1 MSSSWKARQRF
12 PLQCEEYKSVL
23 PLYYDEKPRW
33 EPYVN
38 TRPFF
43 SSSSSSSSWT
53 ARSAV
58 PHNNAKGAN
67 IDKIH

>member
-1 MSSSWKARQRF
+1 MQTA
-12 PLQCEEYKSVL
+12 VL
-23 PLYYDEKPRW
+23 GT
-33 EPYVN
+33 
-38 TRPFF
+38 TRALDTICVSFMNLVG
-43 SSSSSSSSWT
+43 SSSWT